1 MRLTRSKKG
10 VSIYLGWVLLMAFM
24 VSLSTLVYFWMSTHV
39 EEQAEKIVERSDE
52 NLCEFTSLSINGFC
66 QDEIFLHLNITNSND
81 KRIESLKFQ
90 LFDLYDEPMENELT
104 ISLKSSGSESIKI
117 LKHGTLSQAE
127 IIPLIEKDQREIL
140 CESSKLI
147 LNDIDFC

>member
-1 MRLTRSKKG
+1 MKPIRSKKG

-39 EEQAEKIVERSDE
+39 EEQAEKIVERADE

-66 QDEIFLHLNITNSND
+66 QDENFLYLNITNSND
-81 KRIESLKFQ
+81 KRIDSLKFQ
-90 LFDLYDEPMENELT
+90 LFDLYDEPMENQINT
-104 ISLKSSGSESIKI
+104 SLKSSGSENLKV
-117 LKHGTLSQAE
+117 LKHGTLSQVE
-127 IIPLIEKDQREIL
+127 IIPLIEKEEREIL